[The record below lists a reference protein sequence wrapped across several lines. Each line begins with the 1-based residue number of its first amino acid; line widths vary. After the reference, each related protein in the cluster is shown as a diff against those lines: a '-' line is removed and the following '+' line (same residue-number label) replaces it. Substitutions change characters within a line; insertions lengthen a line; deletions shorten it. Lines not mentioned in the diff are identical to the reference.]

1 MKISNP
7 TGGTFGKLGVEEGL
21 RVLGEAGFDCLDLS
35 LGMMARDPATPYL
48 GDNYREYAKWV
59 REVAEANGLCF
70 NQSHAPFSFKWA
82 EPGVA
87 ENVANPAILRSIEIA
102 SIVGAHSIIVH
113 PIHHTVYKGHEQEMH
128 ELNVEYYKSFI
139 PYCETYGIRIAVENM
154 WQADVKRKCPSDDV
168 CSRAATLIA
177 MVDELRAIAPDCF
190 TACLDLGH
198 VGLVGEEA
206 QDSIRMLGGER
217 LGCLHVHDNN
227 YQGDQHQIP
236 GLGQMNWPAITDALR
251 EIGYRG
257 EFTYEADAFL
267 KNFTPDVVPMAV
279 KFMADI
285 ARHWASKCE

>member
-1 MKISNP
+1 MKIATQ
-7 TGGTFGKLGVEEGL
+7 TGTTVGKLGVEAGIK
-21 RVLGEAGFDCLDLS
+21 VLCDAGYDCLDLS
-35 LGMMARDPATPYL
+35 LGMMAKDPTTPYL
-48 GDNYREYAKWV
+48 SDDYRAFALHV
-59 REVAEANGLCF
+59 RELANERGVVF
-70 NQSHAPFSFKWA
+70 NQAHAPFSFKWA

-87 ENVANPAILRSIEIA
+87 EHVAKPAILRSLEIA

-113 PIHHTVYKGHEQEMH
+113 PIHHTVYKGHEQEQH

-139 PYCETYGIRIAVENM
+139 PYCETYGIRVAVENM

-217 LGCLHVHDNN
+217 LGCLHIHDNN
-227 YQGDQHQIP
+227 YQGDQHLIP

-267 KNFTPDVVPMAV
+267 KNFTPDVLPMAT

-285 ARHWASKCE
+285 ARHWAAKCE